1 MIYTLLIVPPIT
13 LLAGLLMYEYPPKK
27 INYIVGYRT
36 SKSMK
41 NKRNWTKANKTCGLL
56 WIKLGTTNIFISIL
70 LYIFKLLN
78 IINITE
84 QLLSLI
90 IIIQVIIILISIPI
104 VENKLKGK

>member
-1 MIYTLLIVPPIT
+1 MIIT
-13 LLAGLLMYEYPPKK
+13 GYLMYKYPPKK
-27 INYIVGYRT
+27 INHIVGYRT

-41 NKRNWTKANKTCGLL
+41 NKKNWKEANKMCGLL